1 VKDMRIWIIII
12 PIVII
17 FVVLC
22 VSLLGIFVLETEN
35 VDELSL
41 IYTNSNYSEAKYS
54 GTTKEKAQHL
64 VEMINGSWKQGCEE
78 NDGCFLPKIKTIG
91 VGNSVLFLNKDDFEH
106 NVRVRGDSDYL
117 HFPTDVIK
125 TNEYFVNKFSNSGTY
140 NYYCTL
146 HPWMEGKIIVTE

>member
-1 VKDMRIWIIII
+1 MRIWIIII
-12 PIVII
+12 PIGII
-17 FVVLC
+17 FGVSC
-22 VSLLGIFVLETEN
+22 VSLLGIFFLETEN
-35 VDELSL
+35 MDELSS

-54 GTTKEKAQHL
+54 STTKEKAQHL
-64 VEMINGSWKQGCEE
+64 VEMINGSWKQGCET

-91 VGNSVLFLNKDDFEH
+91 VGNSVLFLNQDDFEH

>member
-1 VKDMRIWIIII
+1 MRIWII
-12 PIVII
+12 VISIGMI
-17 FVVLC
+17 FGVSC
-22 VSLLGIFVLETEN
+22 VSFLGIFVLETEN
-35 VDELSL
+35 VDELSS

-54 GTTKEKAQHL
+54 STTKEKAQHL
-64 VEMINGSWKQGCEE
+64 VEIINGSWKQGCEE

-91 VGNSVLFLNKDDFEH
+91 VGDSVLFLNQDDFEH

-125 TNEYFVNKFSNSGTY
+125 TNEYFVNKFSNSATY

-146 HPWMEGKIIVTE
+146 HPWMEGTIIVKE